1 MWQPGWGT
9 GASVLGDSSLFL
21 PSSPA
26 LAPSLSVSLSSSQL
40 PSASLQPLLLCDP
53 ASRLGDDGSDSD
65 SDDSKESIFSG
76 LEDSGS
82 DSSEDTDQDVDED
95 EDEDGAGTDRTAAA
109 VAQVSEWVRSPGR
122 SWCFSMFSEPQGCV
136 LASPLHQGVLPDV
149 SHVTLPTWLWSLLTG
164 PLASLTP
171 TPLALPWKTMKTM
184 NRAIY
189 SSKGVGLASDQPDFN
204 PGNLSGPSSPP
215 GVISEH
221 SQEKVLS
228 RYSCGR
234 KDIELCARQTVFP
247 LYQSSLDT

>member
-1 MWQPGWGT
+1 MEGWAYGPVPALFMWQPGWGT
-9 GASVLGDSSLFL
+9 GASVLGDSSSPL

-53 ASRLGDDGSDSD
+53 ASRLGDGSASD

-109 VAQVSEWVRSPGR
+109 VAQVSEWVRSPGEVLV
-122 SWCFSMFSEPQGCV
+122 FLHVLSEPQGCV

-149 SHVTLPTWLWSLLTG
+149 SHVTLPTWLWSLLIG

-171 TPLALPWKTMKTM
+171 TPLALPWK
-184 NRAIY
+184 
-189 SSKGVGLASDQPDFN
+189 
-204 PGNLSGPSSPP
+204 
-215 GVISEH
+215 
-221 SQEKVLS
+221 SQ
-228 RYSCGR
+228 
-234 KDIELCARQTVFP
+234 
-247 LYQSSLDT
+247 